1 MEGSESEAAFNSLN
15 LNPQLFI
22 NDVLNI
28 ADDLVDDAFDHF
40 RQQASTSLKIEGTDR
55 AQDLSR
61 GVDIIRKKVQSD
73 LDKKLAVWEQYCL
86 DYVFQ
91 VPEGFDPSK
100 NVCSFQ
106 CIDAFSYVLIHTP
119 TDEPPVDAS
128 LCQNA
133 IVDTDLD
140 ARLDLLRNELT
151 EVSKENAALNRE
163 IQALEGQSVSR
174 DRCSALVNETLQQ
187 YDLNSY
193 HENFQEMVK
202 TASELRMKV
211 GKLQN
216 EKMEESKRRKIDWIN
231 NAHRDPSVTEIR
243 RGFYGAKLEDL
254 EAFIAHKKNM

>member
-28 ADDLVDDAFDHF
+28 TDDLVDDAFDHF
-40 RQQASTSLKIEGTDR
+40 LQQASTSLKIEGTDR

-73 LDKKLAVWEQYCL
+73 LDKKLGVWEQYCL

-91 VPEGFDPSK
+91 VPEGFDLSK
-100 NVCSFQ
+100 N
-106 CIDAFSYVLIHTP
+106 
-119 TDEPPVDAS
+119 DELPVDAC

-140 ARLDLLRNELT
+140 AQLDLLRNELT
-151 EVSKENAALNRE
+151 EVSKENAALNQE

-174 DRCSALVNETLQQ
+174 DRCSALVNGTLQQ

-193 HENFQEMVK
+193 HEIFQEMVK

-211 GKLQN
+211 GKLQT
-216 EKMEESKRRKIDWIN
+216 EKMEESKRRKIAWIN
-231 NAHRDPSVTEIR
+231 NAHRDPSVMEIR
-243 RGFYGAKLEDL
+243 RGFYSAKLEDL
-254 EAFIAHKKNM
+254 EAFIAHMKNM

>member
-100 NVCSFQ
+100 N
-106 CIDAFSYVLIHTP
+106 
-119 TDEPPVDAS
+119 DEPPVDAS

-140 ARLDLLRNELT
+140 AQLDLLRNELT

-211 GKLQN
+211 GKLQT

-243 RGFYGAKLEDL
+243 RGFYSAKLEDL